1 MVKRPIARLA
11 VSVTVLLLLAWS
23 ASALAQ
29 TAPAKLLGPVEVGSG
44 IDAAY
49 AQFVVAERHG
59 FWKTCGVDVRLKLFP
74 SGQEALE
81 AVLANRLAMTLN
93 GQANHP
99 IAHSKGGKVYMIAE
113 NERSGVQF
121 GAAGVGIK
129 APKDL
134 EGKTVGTQ
142 FGTSPEYHMRRYF
155 EHYGLDPNRL
165 TVKNVQFADL
175 MPALAKGDIQAFFAF
190 DPHLTRA
197 AKEVPNATVFHR
209 SGEDNVFFL
218 RTYLGVSETVVNDPK
233 LAQALV
239 CGVVKAGEWVNAHR
253 REAAEILAPRARLKL
268 EEALV
273 FINYFDYGVTF
284 NDASVD
290 ELRGVE
296 KFFRGK
302 GIITGPIT
310 YRTLVRPE
318 FLEAASPSRVL
329 ITGDNATLLGK

>member
-1 MVKRPIARLA
+1 MAKRPVVRVV
-11 VSVTVLLLLAWS
+11 VSVAVLVLLAWS
-23 ASALAQ
+23 PPSLAQ

-44 IDAAY
+44 IDASY

-99 IAHSKGGKVYMIAE
+99 IAHSKGGKVFMLAE

-134 EGKTVGTQ
+134 EGKTVATQ
-142 FGTSPEYHMRRYF
+142 FGTSPELHMRRYF
-155 EHYGLDPNRL
+155 EHYGLDASRI
-165 TVKNVQFADL
+165 TVKNVQFPDL
-175 MPALAKGDIQAFFAF
+175 LPALAKGDIQAFFAF

-197 AKEVPNATVFHR
+197 AREVPNATVFHR

-218 RTYLGVSETVVNDPK
+218 RTYLGASESVVSDPK

-239 CGVVKAGEWVNAHR
+239 CGVVKAGEWTNAHR
-253 REAAEILAPRARLKL
+253 REAAEILAPRARLKP
-268 EEALV
+268 EEALAFV
-273 FINYFDYGVTF
+273 NYFDYGVTF
-284 NDASVD
+284 NDASLD

-296 KFFRGK
+296 KFFRAK
-302 GIITGPIT
+302 GIITGPIS
-310 YRTLVRPE
+310 YRALVRPE
-318 FLEAASPSRVL
+318 FLEAVSPSRVL
-329 ITGDNATLLGK
+329 LTGDNAALLGR

>member
-1 MVKRPIARLA
+1 MTRR
-11 VSVTVLLLLAWS
+11 SVAGLVLLLVPLLLLGGWEP
-23 ASALAQ
+23 ALAQ
-29 TAPAKLLGPVEVGSG
+29 APAKLLGPVEVGSG

-49 AQFVVAERHG
+49 AQFVVAEKLG
-59 FWKTCGVDVRLKLFP
+59 FWKACGVDVRLRLFP

-81 AVLANRLAMTLN
+81 AVLANRIAMTLN

-113 NERSGVQF
+113 NERSGLQF

-155 EHYGLDPNRL
+155 EHYGLDVSRI

-197 AKEVPNATVFHR
+197 AKEVPQATVFHR

-218 RTYLGVSETVVNDPK
+218 RTYLGVSESVVAEPK

-239 CGVVKAGEWVNAHR
+239 CGVVKAGEWVNSHR
-253 REAAEILAPRARLKL
+253 REAAEILAPRARLRM

-273 FINYFDYGVTF
+273 FVNYFDYSVTF

-302 GIITGPIT
+302 GIITGPIS
-310 YRTLVRPE
+310 YRVLVRPE
-318 FLEAASPSRVL
+318 FLEAVDPLRVL
-329 ITGDNATLLGK
+329 ITGENAALLGR